1 MLENMKIKATILK
14 AVHLPSV
21 TDVEASPTGRQLYV
35 RLDDGRSGMVDLSD
49 WEGPLADR
57 WDREGFN
64 HWKVD
69 GATACWGEDRH
80 ISPDLCSDR
89 LVEMPYEEWLAS
101 FDSGFAVQRSA
112 I

>member
-1 MLENMKIKATILK
+1 MKTTITR
-14 AVHLPSV
+14 AHLPSV
-21 TDVEASPTGRQLYV
+21 IYVEAAPRGRQLYV

-57 WDREGFN
+57 WDEEGFD

-80 ISPDLCSDR
+80 ISPDLCADR
-89 LVEMPYEEWLAS
+89 LVEMSHEEWRS
-101 FDSGFAVQRSA
+101 SCESVFAVQRSA